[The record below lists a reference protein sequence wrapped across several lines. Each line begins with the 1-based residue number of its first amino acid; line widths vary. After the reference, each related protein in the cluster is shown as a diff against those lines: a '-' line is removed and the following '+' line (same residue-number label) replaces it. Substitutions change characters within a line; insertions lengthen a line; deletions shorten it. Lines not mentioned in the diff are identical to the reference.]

1 MSKVITTEL
10 QHSGA
15 SAANITLDSSK
26 NVTVANNLTVTGAV
40 SGSNYAGRNL
50 IINGACYIAQRGTT
64 STADGIKTVDRMQ
77 MAYGGEDEAPT
88 QSQSPLTASD
98 AGPWEEG
105 FRYSFEITNGNQTSV
120 GATDYLMWEMPLEAR
135 DIATSGW
142 DYTSSSSYIT
152 LSFWVRSSVGQDFK
166 GYLKTE
172 DGTEK
177 AYPFA
182 TGTLSANTWT
192 KITKTIPGEAGLT
205 FNNDSGKGLVIS
217 VNPMLG
223 TDYTASSAT
232 ENAWQTWSGS
242 ARQKDVTTTFW
253 TTDNATF
260 AITGVQ
266 LEVGDTSTE
275 FEHKSYTEE
284 LLRCQRY
291 YHNYKGDASDGIGIP
306 GTAWGT
312 GSFTF
317 FVQYP
322 VTMRANPSIEGTGT
336 CRFQSSADSAVFD
349 VSDFTVQNVPT
360 DFKTMT
366 FNKSGGSGATV
377 HAAGS
382 IQMQSAGSILAFS
395 AEL

>member
-1 MSKVITTEL
+1 MSEIKVNSIKGAAASTAAITVHNTD
-10 QHSGA
+10 GTA
-15 SAANITLDSSK
+15 TGK
-26 NVTVANNLTVTGAV
+26 FTNLP
-40 SGSNYAGRNL
+40 GSNL
-50 IINGACYIAQRGTT
+50 VVNGGMAVAQRGTT
-64 STADGIKTVDRMQ
+64 STSDGYHTVDRFKTQ
-77 MAYGGEDEAPT
+77 YGGENEAPT
-88 QSQSPLTASD
+88 FSQSPLTSSD

-105 FRYSFEITNGNQTSV
+105 HRYSLEATNGNQTG
-120 GATDYLMWEMPLEAR
+120 GAGAGDYIEFTHRIEGQNIAR
-135 DIATSGW
+135 SGW
-142 DYTSSSSYIT
+142 NYNSTSSKIT
-152 LSFWVRSSVGQDFK
+152 LSFWVRSSVAQTFYS
-166 GYLKTE
+166 YLYTPH
-172 DGTEK
+172 GTK
-177 AYPFA
+177 QQYPFSL
-182 TGTLSANTWT
+182 GSLSANTWT
-192 KITKTIPGEAGLT
+192 KVTKTIPGHANIT
-205 FNNDSGKGLVIS
+205 INNDSTEAFRLAFC
-217 VNPMLG
+217 PFYG
-223 TDYTASSAT
+223 TTYTGSGAT
-232 ENAWQTWSGS
+232 VDAWGAYGSGTETMPDNTSTW
-242 ARQKDVTTTFW
+242 W

-266 LEVGDTSTE
+266 LEVGDTATD
-275 FEHKSYTEE
+275 FEHKSYTED
-284 LLRCQRY
+284 LVRCQRY

-395 AEL
+395 AEI